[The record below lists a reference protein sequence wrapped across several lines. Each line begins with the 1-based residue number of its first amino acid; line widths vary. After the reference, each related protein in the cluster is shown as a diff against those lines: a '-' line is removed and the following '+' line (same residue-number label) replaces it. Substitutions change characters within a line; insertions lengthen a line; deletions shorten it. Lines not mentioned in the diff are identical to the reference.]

1 MYPEHRNAAPVNPLP
16 LVIVVIALALFGVE
30 ALLSLGGQGVAGG
43 QESVGWRARAIQSF
57 ALKGNMQGWM
67 WHSGQFPLDFVK
79 RYVTYPLVHAGFVH
93 MAFATAILLALG
105 KAVAE
110 VFTAGAVL
118 AVFFAASIAGAVAF
132 SLTGTPGWLLGAY
145 PGVFGILGA
154 FTFLLW
160 VDLAAKG
167 ENRYRAF
174 MLIGVLLAIRL
185 TFGLLFGTG
194 PDWIAEVVGFAT
206 GFGLSFAVCPGGW
219 GHVAA
224 RLRQR

>member
-1 MYPEHRNAAPVNPLP
+1 
-16 LVIVVIALALFGVE
+16 
-30 ALLSLGGQGVAGG
+30 
-43 QESVGWRARAIQSF
+43 
-57 ALKGNMQGWM
+57 MQGWM

-160 VDLAAKG
+160 GRSRREGRKPVSRVYADRGSAGDPSDLWPAVRDRAGLDCRGCRVRDGVRSVICRFVPAAGDMSPRGCGSVKG
-167 ENRYRAF
+167 HRGRSSATP
-174 MLIGVLLAIRL
+174 GVAVGRRPHFINPARMAVVWAAMPD
-185 TFGLLFGTG
+185 G
-194 PDWIAEVVGFAT
+194 PSSCSRN
-206 GFGLSFAVCPGGW
+206 LSNASRFTASN
-219 GHVAA
+219 
-224 RLRQR
+224 